1 LRAHASVRGNFAP
14 IEPRARLC
22 HKHGED
28 GGVSNVNRKQLLIG
42 LVALAVVAV
51 GVASYFLFFS
61 GNSSDAALP
70 TGGEKY
76 GIQITSRDRT
86 MGSPKAPILMVEYAA
101 PTCPH
106 CAHFDMEIFPQFK
119 QKFIDTGKVYY
130 VFRVFPLSA
139 VDVAAESIARCLPED
154 NYFQFIDLLFRN
166 QSKWDPDG
174 YDIPDVHSALVQM
187 GSTAGLSADKVDAC
201 IGDQTVAK
209 QVAQVG
215 QDAQTKYQISGT
227 PTFLINGQVHGPFVD
242 YTELQDFITPMLS
255 KK

>member
-1 LRAHASVRGNFAP
+1 M
-14 IEPRARLC
+14 
-22 HKHGED
+22 
-28 GGVSNVNRKQLLIG
+28 NRKQLLIG

-51 GVASYFLFFS
+51 GVAAYFLWFS
-61 GNSSDAALP
+61 SSSSDAALP
-70 TGGEKY
+70 TGAEKY

-86 MGSPKAPILMVEYAA
+86 LGSPKAPILMVEYAA
-101 PTCPH
+101 PSCPH
-106 CAHFDMEIFPQFK
+106 CAHFDMEIFPQLK
-119 QKFIDTGKVYY
+119 QKMIDTGKVYY
-130 VFRVFPLSA
+130 VFRVFPLGA

-174 YDIPDVHSALVQM
+174 YDIPDVHAALVEM
-187 GSTAGLSADKVDAC
+187 GRTAGLSADKVDAC
-201 IGDQTVAK
+201 IGNQTVAS

-215 QDAQTKYQISGT
+215 QDAQTKYNISGT

>member
-1 LRAHASVRGNFAP
+1 
-14 IEPRARLC
+14 
-22 HKHGED
+22 
-28 GGVSNVNRKQLLIG
+28 LIG
-42 LVALAVVAV
+42 LVALAVV
-51 GVASYFLFFS
+51 VAGAAAYFWYFS
-61 GNSSDAALP
+61 GSSSEAALP
-70 TGGEKY
+70 AGGEKY
-76 GIQITSRDRT
+76 GIQLTSRDRT

-106 CAHFDMEIFPQFK
+106 CAHFDMDVFPEFK
-119 QKFIDTGKVYY
+119 QKMIDTGKVYY
-130 VFRVFPLSA
+130 VFRVFPLSP

-174 YDIPDVHSALVQM
+174 YDIPDVHGALVQM

-201 IGDQTVAK
+201 IGNQTVAQ

-215 QDAQTKYQISGT
+215 QDAQTKYNISGV
-227 PTFLINGQVHGPFVD
+227 PTFIVNGVQHPPFAD

>member
-1 LRAHASVRGNFAP
+1 LRVRAAVRCHHAP
-14 IEPRARLC
+14 IERRARLC
-22 HKHGED
+22 HKHGAD
-28 GGVSNVNRKQLLIG
+28 GGVSGVNRKQLLIG

-51 GVASYFLFFS
+51 GVAAYFMFFS
-61 GNSSDAALP
+61 GGSSDSALP
-70 TGGEKY
+70 TGDEKY
-76 GIQITSRDRT
+76 GIQITSWDRPQ
-86 MGSPKAPILMVEYAA
+86 GSPKAPILMVEYAA

-106 CAHFDMEIFPQFK
+106 CAHFDTELFPQLK

-130 VFRVFPLSA
+130 VFRVFPLGA

-174 YDIPDVHSALVQM
+174 YDIPDVHAALVQM
-187 GSTAGLSADKVDAC
+187 GSTAGLSAEKVDAC

-227 PTFLINGQVHGPFVD
+227 PTFLINGHMHGPFVD
-242 YTELQDFITPMLS
+242 YTELQDFITPMLP